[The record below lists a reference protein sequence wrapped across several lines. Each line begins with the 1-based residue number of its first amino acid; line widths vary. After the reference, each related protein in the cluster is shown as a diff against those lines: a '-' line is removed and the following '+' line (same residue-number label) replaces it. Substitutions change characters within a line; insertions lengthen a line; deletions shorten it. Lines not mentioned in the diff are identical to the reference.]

1 MKSEDYIKCENVL
14 ISDAEIVEL
23 DNDKPFATIQR
34 TQIENI
40 VLRYGTSANRP
51 FAQAITSIITIGL
64 GFIFLIP
71 FLRWLIEGASTTLN
85 GRGPAMFASAAF
97 VSIILGLWLISEVL
111 RKKYYLYINTRDG
124 FQKIS
129 FATRTDI
136 SKINQFIRDAE
147 QLGYYIKKDL

>member
-1 MKSEDYIKCENVL
+1 
-14 ISDAEIVEL
+14 
-23 DNDKPFATIQR
+23 
-34 TQIENI
+34 
-40 VLRYGTSANRP
+40 
-51 FAQAITSIITIGL
+51 
-64 GFIFLIP
+64 
-71 FLRWLIEGASTTLN
+71 
-85 GRGPAMFASAAF
+85 MFASAAF